1 MNTRTLLAGFFVVA
15 LVGSAVVGTGAGDIF
30 GDQDGVEESVTLSP
44 ADTPEGTAY
53 ASTNDAGELSV
64 TIDGLPRN
72 AQTDVDDVFEV
83 SFDSPTSPTANVLIE
98 EGESNDNVDFVVTD
112 ASNAAGVQSN
122 ADIDDSRV
130 ELESGESV
138 LVGVELDGTSEGSVE
153 ISEITADV
161 ELDAGDIDEVDVT
174 FDNNVIAEDDGE
186 TQATATAV
194 FQDGPTQDRTDQAT
208 FESND
213 TDVAEVT
220 DGGAITAGEAGTA
233 EITATLPEE
242 NGDGTVTGSAV
253 INVGLITALD
263 VELADDRVR
272 FGSGVNP
279 TETTSVDSVTATLAD
294 GSTTDVTND
303 TDLTVTPFTS
313 SDAELVD
320 VNDDLT
326 ITPTEDATGT
336 ATIQAE
342 LQGET
347 ATDDVTVSRVVS
359 GDIDANDDAE
369 FDDADRI
376 EGISF
381 VPDEGED
388 LEGESVSVEE
398 SDRPGEDVEQEIEQ
412 EIVDPDPTAADFEP
426 ATSVDVTVPDEATDN
441 TATITLTSPIE
452 EVVDPDN
459 PIVVRVPDG
468 EDPVA
473 LSDENVTVIEE
484 TDETITVEAE
494 TPGFSTFVLGG
505 TTAPEPSGGGGGG
518 GVTGVGG
525 GGVTSTAGQAKT
537 ISDVR
542 PADPGTTV
550 AFEQTALT
558 AITFEAENAEGTVG
572 VDQLDGVPGGA
583 PPFSPSRPVAAAFE
597 IDVPDEQAEQSATL
611 EFELDADAFDSAG
624 LDPAEATVL
633 RALDEEYEQLDPDIE
648 VDGDTVTITVETPGF
663 STFVVTDDQTADAD
677 AGTETP
683 APDDDG
689 TPVPGDGTPA
699 TDDDATET
707 PEPEA
712 TETPEPE
719 GQPGFG
725 AGLALVALLA
735 AALLAARRQADG

>member
-30 GDQDGVEESVTLSP
+30 SDQDGVEESVTLSP
-44 ADTPEGTAY
+44 ADTPEGDAY
-53 ASTNDAGELSV
+53 ASTTDAGELSV

-72 AQTDVDDVFEV
+72 AQTDVDDVFSV

-98 EGESNDNVDFVVTD
+98 ESESNDNVDFVVTD
-112 ASNAAGVQSN
+112 ASNAAGVQSG

-220 DGGAITAGEAGTA
+220 DGGAIAAGETGTA

-253 INVGLITALD
+253 INVGLITDLD

-294 GSTTDVTND
+294 GSTTDVTSD
-303 TDLTVTPFTS
+303 VDLTVTPATD
-313 SDAELVD
+313 DADLVD

-326 ITPTEDATGT
+326 IAPTEEATGT
-336 ATIQAE
+336 ATIRAE

-347 ATDDVTVSRVVS
+347 ATDDVTVSRVVQKTVQDNS
-359 GDIDANDDAE
+359 VSFSE
-369 FDDADRI
+369 SETDRI
-376 EGISF
+376 RGI
-381 VPDEGED
+381 D
-388 LEGESVSVEE
+388 LESERSFDGENVEVEE
-398 SDRPGEDVEQEIEQ
+398 SDRPDPDVEEAIER
-412 EIVDPDPTAADFEP
+412 EIVDPDPTAADFVSA
-426 ATSVDVTVPDEATDN
+426 ATAEITDDPVDDQFNENDDE

-459 PIVVRVPDG
+459 PIVIRVPNSG
-468 EDPVA
+468 DPVE
-473 LSDENVTVIEE
+473 LPDEDVTVTEE
-484 TDETITVEAE
+484 TEETITVEAE

-505 TTAPEPSGGGGGG
+505 TT
-518 GVTGVGG
+518 
-525 GGVTSTAGQAKT
+525 
-537 ISDVR
+537 
-542 PADPGTTV
+542 
-550 AFEQTALT
+550 
-558 AITFEAENAEGTVG
+558 
-572 VDQLDGVPGGA
+572 
-583 PPFSPSRPVAAAFE
+583 
-597 IDVPDEQAEQSATL
+597 
-611 EFELDADAFDSAG
+611 
-624 LDPAEATVL
+624 
-633 RALDEEYEQLDPDIE
+633 
-648 VDGDTVTITVETPGF
+648 
-663 STFVVTDDQTADAD
+663 
-677 AGTETP
+677 